1 MAVEEPS
8 VIAACSAIAKIIS
21 EHGGGFQC
29 QSTPPVMIGQIQIN
43 EVTDFEQVK
52 YVLAS
57 EKRKIIDFANQQCKS
72 MCQRGGGVT
81 DLRWRKLSEDMIVVE
96 LFVDVREAMG
106 ANIINTIAESTAP
119 FIQELL
125 GQGAVGI
132 RILSNLCTERMTRA
146 TFEIPVSKLSWKGA
160 PGEQVAKKILEAH
173 RFAQLD
179 QYRATTHNKGIMNGI
194 DAVAIAL
201 GQDWRAIESAAH
213 SFAALKGRYS
223 PLSDY
228 RVVNGVLKGSIEL
241 PISVGTKGGAIS
253 TNPSYVN
260 TLQIMGF
267 PSATDIAQ
275 VMASVGLAQNFAA
288 LRAMSIEGIQRGH
301 MNLHARNV
309 AIQAGI
315 PTSLVN

>member
-1 MAVEEPS
+1 
-8 VIAACSAIAKIIS
+8 
-21 EHGGGFQC
+21 
-29 QSTPPVMIGQIQIN
+29 
-43 EVTDFEQVK
+43 
-52 YVLAS
+52 
-57 EKRKIIDFANQQCKS
+57 
-72 MCQRGGGVT
+72 
-81 DLRWRKLSEDMIVVE
+81 
-96 LFVDVREAMG
+96 
-106 ANIINTIAESTAP
+106 
-119 FIQELL
+119 
-125 GQGAVGI
+125 
-132 RILSNLCTERMTRA
+132 
-146 TFEIPVSKLSWKGA
+146 
-160 PGEQVAKKILEAH
+160 
-173 RFAQLD
+173 
-179 QYRATTHNKGIMNGI
+179 MNGI

-228 RVVNGVLKGSIEL
+228 KVVNGVLKGSIEL

-315 PTSLVN
+315 PTSLVNQAVFFMKTRNRINLKTAQQYLLSHEMFESSSQD